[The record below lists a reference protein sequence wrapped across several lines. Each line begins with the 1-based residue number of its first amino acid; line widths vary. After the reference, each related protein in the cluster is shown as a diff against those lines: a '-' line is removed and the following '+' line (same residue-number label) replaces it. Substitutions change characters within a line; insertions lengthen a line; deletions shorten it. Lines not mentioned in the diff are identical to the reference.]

1 MTMEEKQYFAFIS
14 YSSADF
20 EWGKKVEQK
29 LSKYKMSAT
38 LCREKGWKRCPMSP
52 IFFAPYEIQPGDLSE
67 ELKMRLRNSKNL
79 IVICS
84 PNSAKSEWVGREIE
98 YFHSLGRADNIHF
111 FIVDGVPNSGNPETE
126 CFNPIL
132 KKLDLP
138 EYLGA
143 NVNEKIYNWKWLNRE
158 RAYIQL
164 VTKLLGIEFDSV
176 WKRHERMMIAS
187 AIKWTLLT
195 LFVLATILL
204 VWMYNKPVD
213 VKMSLRESTEINH
226 NIPPARNAE
235 VSLFV
240 GDECKKDTVA
250 DLQDNALFLNIPH
263 KYLDSDVRLQVR
275 CKDFLP
281 LDTVINLAETHTI
294 FLHRDPNVYGYI
306 SFRVYKDGK
315 YIPDFPISVD
325 GRDAVSDADGYVR
338 MSIPLKEQKDSYN
351 LSSPVA
357 PVDSV
362 ILTPIVNPDQVVEVY

>member
-1 MTMEEKQYFAFIS
+1 MEEKKYFAFIS

-20 EWGKKVEQK
+20 EWGKKLERK

-67 ELKMRLRNSKNL
+67 ELKTRLRNSKNL

-132 KKLDLP
+132 KQLDMP

-143 NVNEKIYNWKWLNRE
+143 NINENIYRWKWLNRE

-164 VTKLLGIEFDSV
+164 VTKLLGIEFDAV

-195 LFVLATILL
+195 LFVAAAL
-204 VWMYNKPVD
+204 VFAWIYNKPVD
-213 VKMSLRESTEINH
+213 VKMSLQEATEINPA
-226 NIPPARNAE
+226 IPAMANAE

-250 DLQDNALFLNIPH
+250 NLNDEALFLNVPH
-263 KYLDSDVRLQVR
+263 KYLDKDVRVQVR

-281 LDTVINLAETHTI
+281 LDTVINLAESHTI

-338 MSIPLKEQKDSYN
+338 MSIPLKEQKDSYK

>member
-1 MTMEEKQYFAFIS
+1 MEEKKYFAFIS

-20 EWGKKVEQK
+20 EWGKKLERK

-67 ELKMRLRNSKNL
+67 ELKTRLRNSKNL

-132 KKLDLP
+132 KQLDMP

-143 NVNEKIYNWKWLNRE
+143 NINENIYRWKWLNRE

-164 VTKLLGIEFDSV
+164 VTKLLGIEFDAV

-195 LFVLATILL
+195 LFVAAAL
-204 VWMYNKPVD
+204 VFAWIYNKPVD
-213 VKMSLRESTEINH
+213 VKMSLQEATEINPA
-226 NIPPARNAE
+226 IPAMANAE

-250 DLQDNALFLNIPH
+250 NLNDEALFLNVPH
-263 KYLDSDVRLQVR
+263 KYLDKDVRVQVR

-281 LDTVINLAETHTI
+281 LDTVINLAESHTI

-315 YIPDFPISVD
+315 YIPDFPIFVD

-338 MSIPLKEQKDSYN
+338 MSIPLKEQKDSYK

>member
-1 MTMEEKQYFAFIS
+1 MEEKQYFAFIS

-20 EWGKKVEQK
+20 EWGKKLERK

-52 IFFAPYEIQPGDLSE
+52 IFFAPYDIQPGDLSE
-67 ELKMRLRNSKNL
+67 ELKTRLRNSKNL

-132 KKLDLP
+132 KELDMP

-143 NVNEKIYNWKWLNRE
+143 NINENIYRWKWLNRE

-164 VTKLLGIEFDSV
+164 VTKLLGIEFDAV

-195 LFVLATILL
+195 LFVAAAL
-204 VWMYNKPVD
+204 VFAWIYNKPVD
-213 VKMSLRESTEINH
+213 VKMSLQEATEINPA
-226 NIPPARNAE
+226 IPAMANAE

-250 DLQDNALFLNIPH
+250 NLNDDALFLNVPH
-263 KYLDSDVRLQVR
+263 KYLDKDVRVQVR

-281 LDTVINLAETHTI
+281 LDTVINLAESHTI
-294 FLHRDPNVYGYI
+294 FLYRDPNVYGYI

-338 MSIPLKEQKDSYN
+338 MSIPLKEQKDSYK

>member
-1 MTMEEKQYFAFIS
+1 MEEKQYFAFIS

-20 EWGKKVEQK
+20 EWGKKLERK

-52 IFFAPYEIQPGDLSE
+52 IFFAPYDIQPGDLSE
-67 ELKMRLRNSKNL
+67 ELKTRLRNSKNL

-84 PNSAKSEWVGREIE
+84 PNSSKSEWVGREIE

-132 KKLDLP
+132 KELDMP

-143 NVNEKIYNWKWLNRE
+143 NINENIYRWKWLNRE

-164 VTKLLGIEFDSV
+164 VTKLLGIEFDAV

-195 LFVLATILL
+195 LFVAAAL
-204 VWMYNKPVD
+204 VFAWIYNKPVD
-213 VKMSLRESTEINH
+213 VKMSLQEATEINPA
-226 NIPPARNAE
+226 IPAMANAE

-250 DLQDNALFLNIPH
+250 NLNDEVLFLNIPH
-263 KYLDSDVRLQVR
+263 KYLDKDVRVQVR

-281 LDTVINLAETHTI
+281 LDTVINLAESHTI

-338 MSIPLKEQKDSYN
+338 MSIPLKEQKDSYK

>member
-1 MTMEEKQYFAFIS
+1 M
-14 YSSADF
+14 
-20 EWGKKVEQK
+20 
-29 LSKYKMSAT
+29 L
-38 LCREKGWKRCPMSP
+38 
-52 IFFAPYEIQPGDLSE
+52 
-67 ELKMRLRNSKNL
+67 
-79 IVICS
+79 
-84 PNSAKSEWVGREIE
+84 
-98 YFHSLGRADNIHF
+98 
-111 FIVDGVPNSGNPETE
+111 
-126 CFNPIL
+126 
-132 KKLDLP
+132 
-138 EYLGA
+138 
-143 NVNEKIYNWKWLNRE
+143 
-158 RAYIQL
+158 
-164 VTKLLGIEFDSV
+164 
-176 WKRHERMMIAS
+176 IAS

-195 LFVLATILL
+195 LFVLAAIFL

-281 LDTVINLAETHTI
+281 LDTVINLAESHTI

-338 MSIPLKEQKDSYN
+338 MSIPLKEQKDSYK

-362 ILTPIVNPDQVVEVY
+362 ILTPIVNPDQVIEVY

>member
-1 MTMEEKQYFAFIS
+1 MEEKQYFAFIS

-20 EWGKKVEQK
+20 EWGKKLERK

-52 IFFAPYEIQPGDLSE
+52 IFFAPYDIQPGDLSE
-67 ELKMRLRNSKNL
+67 ELKTRLRNSKNL

-132 KKLDLP
+132 KQLDMP

-143 NVNEKIYNWKWLNRE
+143 NINENIYRWKWLNRE

-164 VTKLLGIEFDSV
+164 VTKLLGIEFDAV

-195 LFVLATILL
+195 LFVAAAL
-204 VWMYNKPVD
+204 VFAWIYNKPVD
-213 VKMSLRESTEINH
+213 VKMSLQEATEINPA
-226 NIPPARNAE
+226 IPAMANAE
-235 VSLFV
+235 VSLYV

-250 DLQDNALFLNIPH
+250 NLNDEALFLNVPH
-263 KYLDSDVRLQVR
+263 KYLDKDVRVQVR

-281 LDTVINLAETHTI
+281 LDTVINLAESHTI

-338 MSIPLKEQKDSYN
+338 MSIPLKEQKDSYK